1 MDSKWGDKKCM
12 SLISEH
18 PIYSQHTEGSNLIVI
33 LCQDKEIQNYSCS
46 DLINGKRRANKVHEE
61 EFFHSLPFNKL
72 NITRNHGN
80 KPKAKIL

>member
-1 MDSKWGDKKCM
+1 M

-46 DLINGKRRANKVHEE
+46 DLINGKRRAKKFTKKNSFIHYL
-61 EFFHSLPFNKL
+61 STN
-72 NITRNHGN
+72 
-80 KPKAKIL
+80 